1 MITIR
6 REALRNASPNGAVID
21 ADASEAGLPAGEWP
35 MDIKVP
41 DRFGRLITFERL
53 RVVKRYG
60 EIEMV
65 TYTARV
71 GAFTVL
77 LRIYN
82 D

>member
-21 ADASEAGLPAGEWP
+21 AEASTAGLPVGEFP
-35 MDIKVP
+35 EDLRVP
-41 DRFGRLITFERL
+41 DRFGRLIRFERL

-60 EIEMV
+60 EIEHV
-65 TYTARV
+65 SYTARV
-71 GAFTVL
+71 GAFNVL
-77 LRIYN
+77 LRVYN